1 MCIFFFQ
8 IVTHGHIFFLNG
20 NTSEF
25 SFYVPRNFPFTG
37 LSYSAMIAP
46 FWNDINTGASNGG
59 TIHYKSVFNEIEDD
73 MEILSNISEYIS
85 INSNLTEFNC
95 VWGLIVTW
103 DHVIATS
110 GNASEVIF
118 FFDYG

>member
-1 MCIFFFQ
+1 MEFLFQ

-20 NTSEF
+20 TTSEF
-25 SFYVPRNFPFTG
+25 SDYTPRNFPFTG
-37 LSYSAMIAP
+37 LNYSAMIAP

-59 TIHYKSVFNEIEDD
+59 TIYYKAVFNEIEDD
-73 MEILSNISEYIS
+73 MEILKNISEYIS
-85 INSNLTEFNC
+85 TNSNLTEFTC

-110 GNASEVIF
+110 GNNNEV
-118 FFDYG
+118 